1 MAASQIY
8 VSDSHIFSV
17 EDVLGTYS
25 GVSYAD
31 DPTLLDTAETVI
43 PAYTDKDGNVL
54 YGVDSEFGFH
64 VSDFYGAEDKTLDGD
79 YGEGFAGNVYDETDP
94 ALVTGISLRNAETD
108 LFLSGAVLGTWA
120 MGLGG
125 QTVKAST
132 EHYNTMAKLLSDQA
146 FPDDPNAVY
155 KLDNDLKLRDLH
167 LTESGAVEA
176 GVLNELYAN
185 ELSAALQK
193 AMDNIEEGVGDQ
205 TYADQD
211 FDHDG
216 VMDEY
221 TTTTAQIWY
230 DDDGD
235 GVADLIDVAAVDLD
249 GDGQA
254 DIADKVLNGIGGTAD
269 LADLMEANES
279 TVLHD
284 IAYGDDYSV
293 TVKDD
298 GKLLYRWGTAVKRPN
313 DIRLE
318 SDLDLPTEW
327 TEDSDANGV
336 ADILENGHNGY
347 VVTKAELIINHEVTN
362 NPNDQVRPED
372 WENEAAIGRLPSYYV
387 VQDPDDPSNILWVS
401 PVDSYD
407 GSGNELPSYFVLDA
421 NGQVDLDPQIAL
433 THDAVYDPN
442 GRLVGYRNQ
451 DDAGNPTGT
460 VLRDMSLVAQNAA
473 ADMAFSSSDLTDGYT
488 AAWYTSVDREP
499 FEWSYDKHRSDPYI
513 QVFESFRTRAEA
525 EAEGYTDYDLVSGP
539 RWRLTPNKFGQDLP
553 GLEIPL
559 EPNSEPPFDKYN
571 IKYET
576 GEDITTRLNL
586 LDWHSDT
593 DGDGRY
599 EASPLSHSLGWMTI
613 DVTTLDAD
621 RDGRIDEGW
630 SSVNGT
636 LNAGDLLPTD
646 PILYAVS
653 PNGQAL
659 TAEAL
664 DIALYLKGDRQDSTQ
679 IYDMYMEIEYS
690 GVIGSVDYIDGV
702 KQFETT
708 ATYSGGAHYVAPVV
722 IAYMNSYNGK
732 QVATVSLTDVS
743 SDSASFRI
751 VEPNYLDGSH
761 VKESVAMMALESG
774 TWELV
779 DGSRVAVGSV
789 SVAEGETTVLNRG
802 AVTFDHEFDDVPL
815 VLAQL
820 QTNNGLDWA
829 VVRVSNV
836 TTTGFNFFIQEEEA
850 ADGIH
855 GAEVVGYVAIDA
867 ADASGILDWGSM
879 LGQAV
884 QIDSAVNHLGG
895 SYDFDPSMGLD
906 PLVLAGLTS
915 TNGRNTAYLRQT
927 DLDDDTA
934 VATGSFIVQ
943 EEASQDEEILHT
955 FEDVAGLAFETE
967 GVLAGDAFVFV

>member
-1 MAASQIY
+1 MAATQIY
-8 VSDSHIFSV
+8 VSQSHIFSV

-25 GVSYAD
+25 GISYAD
-31 DPTLLDTAETVI
+31 DPTLLDTGETVV
-43 PAYTDKDGNVL
+43 PSYTDKDGNVL
-54 YGVDSEFGFH
+54 YGIDSEFGYH
-64 VSDFYGAEDKTLDGD
+64 VTDFYGAEDKTLDGD

-94 ALVTGISLRNAETD
+94 NLVTGISLRNAETD

-120 MGLGG
+120 VGLGG

-132 EHYNTMAKLLSDQA
+132 EHYNTMASVLSDQA
-146 FPDDPNAVY
+146 FPDDPNAIY
-155 KLDNDLKLRDLH
+155 QLDNDLKLRDLH
-167 LTESGAVEA
+167 LTATGAVEA

-185 ELSAALQK
+185 ELSGALQTS
-193 AMDNIEEGVGDQ
+193 MDNLADKLGDQ
-205 TYADQD
+205 TYTDLD

-221 TTTTAQIWY
+221 TTTTTQMWY

-235 GVADLIDVAAVDLD
+235 GVAELIDVAAVDLD

-269 LADLMEANES
+269 LADLMDANES

-284 IAYGDDYSV
+284 IAYGSDYSV

-318 SDLDLPTEW
+318 SDLDLPTDW
-327 TEDSDANGV
+327 TEDGDSNGV

-387 VQDPDDPSNILWVS
+387 IQDPDDPENILWVS

-407 GSGNELPSYFVLDA
+407 GSGNALPSYFVLDT

-442 GRLVGYRNQ
+442 GRLVGYRNE
-451 DDAGNPTGT
+451 DDDGAHIGT
-460 VLRDMSLVAQNAA
+460 VLRDLSLAAQNSA
-473 ADMAFSSSDLTDGYT
+473 ADMAFSSEDLSEGYT

-499 FEWSYDKHRSDPYI
+499 FEWSYDKYRADPHI

-553 GLEIPL
+553 GLEIPI
-559 EPNSEPPFDKYN
+559 EPNSEPPYDKYN

-576 GEDITTRLNL
+576 GEDITTRLSL
-586 LDWHSDT
+586 LDWDVDI
-593 DGDGRY
+593 DGDGKMD
-599 EASPLSHSLGWMTI
+599 ASPLSHSLGWMTI
-613 DVTTLDAD
+613 ETSTIDAD
-621 RDGRIDEGW
+621 HDGRIDEGW

-636 LNAGDLLPTD
+636 LTAGDLLPTE
-646 PILYAVS
+646 PILYAVTA
-653 PNGQAL
+653 NGQAL
-659 TAEAL
+659 TSDAL
-664 DIALYLKGDRQDSTQ
+664 DIAVYLKGDRQDSTQ

-690 GVIGSVDYIDGV
+690 SVIGSIDHIEGV

-708 ATYSGGAHYVAPVV
+708 STFNGGAQYVAPVV
-722 IAYMNSYNGK
+722 IAYMSSYNGK
-732 QVATVSLTDVS
+732 QVATVALTDVS
-743 SDSASFRI
+743 SDSATFM
-751 VEPNYLDGSH
+751 VDEPNYHDGAH
-761 VKESVAMMALESG
+761 AGESVSMMALESG

-779 DGSRVAVGSV
+779 DGSRVAVGTV
-789 SVAEGETTVLNRG
+789 SVTEGETSLQNRG
-802 AVTFDHEFDDVPL
+802 SVTFDHAFDDVPL

-820 QTNNGLDWA
+820 QTKNGVDWA
-829 VVRVSNV
+829 IVRLSNV
-836 TTTGFNFFIQEEEA
+836 TTTGFGFFIQEEEA

-855 GAEVVGYVAIDA
+855 DAEVVGYVAIDA
-867 ADASGILDWGSM
+867 SEGSGVLDWGSM

-884 QIDSAVNHLGG
+884 QMDNALNHDGG
-895 SYDFDPSMGLD
+895 SYAFDAAMGLD

-915 TNGRNTAYLRQT
+915 TNGRDPAYLRLT
-927 DLDDDTA
+927 GLDDDTA

-943 EEASQDEEILHT
+943 EERSQDNELTHA
-955 FEDVAGLAFETE
+955 FEDVAGLAFQSE